1 MNREKIL
8 LYGYFGSGNL
18 GNDGTFEA
26 ALFNIRRRLPTA
38 DILSVCSGPE
48 NVTRRFGVPACPIK
62 SSPSRSGRRS
72 WLNRLVGPI
81 RRIFVETAFLLR
93 TVPWCRSVR
102 ALVVVGTGAVDDM
115 AVWSP
120 WGSPFELLKWCLA
133 AKLGGARIVFLSV
146 GVGPIENPIS
156 RFLMLWALR
165 LADTR
170 SYRET
175 AALDYLRKLG
185 FDTRD
190 DRVYPDLVF
199 GLDTVRFQR
208 RVEQSGRFRVVG
220 LGVINYRGWRH
231 ETIRGEPVFRAYM
244 GKVQKFLRWLLQS
257 GYKVQLLTGD
267 TTDQVCVDEL
277 TTFMASDSVMNYRD
291 QFSFEPAVDLNQ
303 LLEQIAGTD
312 VVVAS
317 RFHNV
322 LCSLIREKPTLSI
335 GYHAKNDLLM
345 ESFGF
350 GEYCQRIDSLDV
362 DRLIKDFKECESRR
376 DTLTCQIRGLVDT
389 YRRSLGGL
397 YDELLSTIVR

>member
-1 MNREKIL
+1 
-8 LYGYFGSGNL
+8 
-18 GNDGTFEA
+18 
-26 ALFNIRRRLPTA
+26 
-38 DILSVCSGPE
+38 
-48 NVTRRFGVPACPIK
+48 
-62 SSPSRSGRRS
+62 
-72 WLNRLVGPI
+72 
-81 RRIFVETAFLLR
+81 
-93 TVPWCRSVR
+93 
-102 ALVVVGTGAVDDM
+102 
-115 AVWSP
+115 
-120 WGSPFELLKWCLA
+120 
-133 AKLGGARIVFLSV
+133 
-146 GVGPIENPIS
+146 
-156 RFLMLWALR
+156 
-165 LADTR
+165 
-170 SYRET
+170 
-175 AALDYLRKLG
+175 
-185 FDTRD
+185 
-190 DRVYPDLVF
+190 
-199 GLDTVRFQR
+199 
-208 RVEQSGRFRVVG
+208 
-220 LGVINYRGWRH
+220 
-231 ETIRGEPVFRAYM
+231 
-244 GKVQKFLRWLLQS
+244 LLQS